1 MYIYSCCWFN
11 IHIYFLKTFL
21 HVYIDKICKPGQCI
35 PKTDTIT
42 TTFTFYFYFW
52 LKNVKSGSSSFVESE
67 SKTEFQF
74 PRDERKRHGTN
85 FLRRYITSG
94 GIVVVVVL
102 VDWLVTV
109 TALESFFGNKLE
121 FLFISFIPFFY
132 SLQINPLVLLLVLEE
147 N

>member
-1 MYIYSCCWFN
+1 MIDGIDIYIYSCCWFN

-52 LKNVKSGSSSFVESE
+52 LKNVKSVSSSFVESE

-74 PRDERKRHGTN
+74 PRDERKRHGN
-85 FLRRYITSG
+85 QLFEAIYYFRRNSSG
-94 GIVVVVVL
+94 GRVGWLIGDCDRLWKVS
-102 VDWLVTV
+102 LVTSW
-109 TALESFFGNKLE
+109 SFFLSRLY
-121 FLFISFIPFFY
+121 LFFI
-132 SLQINPLVLLLVLEE
+132 LCK
-147 N
+147 